1 MSVDIQVISVVDDL
15 QVVSVED
22 IEGAEPRTLR
32 LVGRGGF
39 NSAQRVIINDYAI
52 NTFVVVSDAV
62 LLVSPGSALDDVS
75 VENMDVVVVSGSLTS
90 TRRVRLFFG
99 PTTRLKRVTGVQ
111 KLIQHVV
118 KILVSNVGSNRFE
131 VSEGGNLLKLTA
143 FPLTPAARPRIVTA
157 LIQAISTTETQIV
170 NAQASQRGLSLD
182 ERLLGLTFGGVTF
195 DQESLEV
202 QASIQLTTYRGRSV
216 LVPLVL

>member
-15 QVVSVED
+15 QVLSVED

-39 NSAQRVIINDYAI
+39 NSAQRVIINDYGI
-52 NTFVVVSDAV
+52 NTFVIVSDRV
-62 LLVSPGSALDDVS
+62 LLVTPGSTFDGVAVS
-75 VENMDVVVVSGSLTS
+75 DMNVVVVSSSLTN

-99 PTTRLKRVTGVQ
+99 PTTRLKRVSGVQ

-118 KILVSNVGSNRFE
+118 KILVSNVGSNRFN

-143 FPLTPAARPRIVTA
+143 FPMTPASRPRIVTA
-157 LIQAISTTETQIV
+157 LIQAISTTESQIV
-170 NAQASQRGLSLD
+170 NAQASQRGLTLD
-182 ERLLGLTFGGVTF
+182 ERLLGLAFGGVTF
-195 DQESLEV
+195 NDESLEV
-202 QASIQLTTYRGRSV
+202 QASLQLTTYRGRSV